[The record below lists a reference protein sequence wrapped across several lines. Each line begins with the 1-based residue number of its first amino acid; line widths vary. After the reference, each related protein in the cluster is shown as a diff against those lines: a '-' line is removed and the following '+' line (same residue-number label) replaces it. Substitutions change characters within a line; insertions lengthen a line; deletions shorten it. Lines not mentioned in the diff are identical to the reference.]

1 MGSGLKYRLPYFPE
15 RDYTFH
21 AWVCPEGLATDR
33 LHQIVSAWST
43 GMDDPLR
50 VVLHGDE
57 LFARI
62 EAGTFFSTEGVRVEN
77 GEWIHVAAVKDGPKL
92 SLYVNGELREVVDV
106 PEWCAT
112 GATNIAIGAN
122 PNYTGANESFV
133 GRIDEFAFH
142 GEALT
147 ADEVAALYSGR

>member
-1 MGSGLKYRLPYFPE
+1 
-15 RDYTFH
+15 
-21 AWVCPEGLATDR
+21 
-33 LHQIVSAWST
+33 
-43 GMDDPLR
+43 MDDPLR